1 MGTIYT
7 MAPEVFLG
15 EFYSSKCDMWSIG
28 VMAYQMLVRDDDE
41 MFVGWWDK
49 WDDGCWSWDDGGWYC
64 EM

>member
-1 MGTIYT
+1 

-41 MFVGWWDK
+41 MFVG
-49 WDDGCWSWDDGGWYC
+49 
-64 EM
+64 